1 MQAWSWDIFCRVI
14 DNFGDVGVCWRL
26 AAALGRRG
34 QAVRLWIDR
43 PAALAWLAPQG
54 APGVA
59 VIHWTDTPP
68 DLEPGAVVVEAFG
81 CEPPAGFI
89 TRMAQRPAQPQPP
102 PVWINLE
109 YLSAEPYVERSHRL
123 PSPQFSG
130 PGKGL
135 SKWFFYPGFTPATGG
150 LLQDDAEGDRVHDP
164 KDEPADARAWAA
176 ALGWGAA
183 TGGRTVLVFCYDNP
197 ALPGLLQSLA
207 AQAGP
212 QPTRLLLPP
221 GPARAQVQALALPPA
236 LQPINLPYLAQ
247 PDFDRLIAST
257 DLNLVR
263 GEDSFVRAQ
272 VGADSPFLWQI
283 YPQADGAHA
292 PKLEAFLDQ
301 YLEGAAPA
309 VSPADALAVRQ
320 AFRVFNGLAAGPLV
334 LPEATAWQV
343 LHRAWRA
350 RLHAQ
355 TDLCSQLLHFAQ
367 RHRLAESG

>member
-1 MQAWSWDIFCRVI
+1 MPALLWDIYCRVI
-14 DNFGDVGVCWRL
+14 DNLGDAGVCWRL
-26 AAALGRRG
+26 AAGLAARG
-34 QAVRLWIDR
+34 QRVRLVIDD
-43 PAALAWLAPQG
+43 AAPLGFMAPGG
-54 APGVA
+54 APGVEVLPWPGPA
-59 VIHWTDTPP
+59 VVGD
-68 DLEPGAVVVEAFG
+68 VVVEAFG
-81 CEPPAGFI
+81 CDPPEA
-89 TRMAQRPAQPQPP
+89 TVAAMAARTLP
-102 PVWINLE
+102 PVWLNLE